1 MGAVVGHET
10 TVSIKY
16 RGNAVQ
22 SVDYLLFLCFP
33 FHSGF
38 EVLLSEYSHPQ
49 VSDGVAWEIKVLG
62 YWLFYILVSNVKFV
76 AIDPLP

>member
-1 MGAVVGHET
+1 MGHET
-10 TVSIKY
+10 TVSIKSKV
-16 RGNAVQ
+16 NAVQ

-49 VSDGVAWEIKVLG
+49 VSDRVAWEIKVLG
-62 YWLFYILVSNVKFV
+62 YWLFYILFSNVKLV
-76 AIDPLP
+76 AIVPLP